1 MTKKIAIE
9 NSREMVEKLK
19 GIRIEDYTYDLPDE
33 RIAKF
38 PLENREAS
46 KLLIY
51 DEGRIDERHFY
62 EVPEI
67 LDAGKMLVFNNTKV
81 IYARILFQKVTG
93 AVIEVFC
100 LEPYQPSDYVQSF
113 AAYGKCEW
121 KCMVG
126 NLKKWKEGTIFC
138 HYRFE
143 GKEYQLAATRKLR
156 EENDVI
162 VEFTWDAPASF
173 SEVLEC
179 CGRIPIPPYLN
190 RESEEDDKI
199 R

>member
-1 MTKKIAIE
+1 
-9 NSREMVEKLK
+9 MVEKLK
-19 GIRIEDYTYDLPDE
+19 EIRIEDYTYDLPDE

-51 DEGRIDERHFY
+51 DEGRIDERYFY

-100 LEPYQPSDYVQSF
+100 LNLTGPQTTCRALPLTGSAS
-113 AAYGKCEW
+113 
-121 KCMVG
+121 G
-126 NLKKWKEGTIFC
+126 NVW
-138 HYRFE
+138 
-143 GKEYQLAATRKLR
+143 
-156 EENDVI
+156 
-162 VEFTWDAPASF
+162 
-173 SEVLEC
+173 SE
-179 CGRIPIPPYLN
+179 I
-190 RESEEDDKI
+190 
-199 R
+199 